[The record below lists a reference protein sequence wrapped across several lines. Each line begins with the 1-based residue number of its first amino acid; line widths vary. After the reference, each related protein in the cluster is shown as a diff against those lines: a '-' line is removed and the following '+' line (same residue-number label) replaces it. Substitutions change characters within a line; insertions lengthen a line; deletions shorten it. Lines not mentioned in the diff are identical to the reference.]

1 MALLWKFNSLIM
13 SLQIG
18 VLESSRAGGVP
29 FLLDEY
35 PSATIGF
42 SLRKLR
48 AAYTGSCIRV
58 RRSSDNTTL
67 DIGFVNNIID
77 STTLLTFCGAGNG
90 FISIWYDQS
99 GFGNNAQSVIL
110 AEQCQIVFSGSL
122 LYRNSKIYF
131 TATTAQEFKLT
142 TVLTGTSANN
152 YSWFYIYEKDT
163 AGAQAMFTNGG
174 GQYLWLDYNTN
185 QYVNSS
191 QAVNISPNSYS
202 ANIQYLVNNNIAS
215 SVASCFSNNVLLGS
229 LTPITGSYNFYEF
242 PLNAIRT
249 AKITLTELIF
259 YPNSQLANRTGINA
273 NINTYYTIF

>member
-1 MALLWKFNSLIM
+1 MIP
-13 SLQIG
+13 IG
-18 VLESSRAGGVP
+18 ILTAAATSSFT
-29 FLLDEY
+29 FLLDLY

-48 AAYTGSCIRV
+48 SAYTGSCIRV
-58 RRSSDNTTL
+58 RRSSDNTSL

-77 STTLLTFCGAGNG
+77 TTTLLTFCGAGNG

-99 GFGNNAQSVIL
+99 GFGNNGQAVIL
-110 AEQCQIVFSGSL
+110 AEQCQIVFSGAL
-122 LYRNSKIYF
+122 LIKNSKVYF

-142 TVLTGTSANN
+142 TVLTGTAINN

-163 AGAQAMFTNGG
+163 SGAQAMFTNGG
-174 GQYLWLDYNTN
+174 GQYLWLDYNAN

-191 QAVNISPNSYS
+191 QAVNITPNSYA

-215 SVASCFSNNVLLGS
+215 SVASCYSNNVLLGS

-259 YPNSQLANRTGINA
+259 YPNIQLANRAAINT
-273 NINTYYTIF
+273 NINTYYTIY